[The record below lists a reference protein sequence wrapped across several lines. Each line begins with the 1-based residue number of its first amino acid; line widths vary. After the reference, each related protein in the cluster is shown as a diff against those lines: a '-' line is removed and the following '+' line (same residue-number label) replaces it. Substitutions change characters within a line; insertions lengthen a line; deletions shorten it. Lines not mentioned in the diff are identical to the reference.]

1 MQNYDQSV
9 EINHN
14 WNWIYIHYHIY
25 RILIIVVSGS
35 RETNVSLNLIKD
47 QRFDIGIIYLYV
59 RDPSE
64 SMFQLLINGRENI
77 DIGTIKN
84 PREFI
89 QYSETIDNVYQN

>member
-9 EINHN
+9 ETNHN
-14 WNWIYIHYHIY
+14 WNWIYIHDNIY
-25 RILIIVVSGS
+25 RILIIIVSGS
-35 RETNVSLNLIKD
+35 RKTNVSLNLIKD
-47 QRFDIGIIYLYV
+47 QGLDIGKIYFYV
-59 RDPSE
+59 KEPSE

-77 DIGTIKN
+77 NTETIKN